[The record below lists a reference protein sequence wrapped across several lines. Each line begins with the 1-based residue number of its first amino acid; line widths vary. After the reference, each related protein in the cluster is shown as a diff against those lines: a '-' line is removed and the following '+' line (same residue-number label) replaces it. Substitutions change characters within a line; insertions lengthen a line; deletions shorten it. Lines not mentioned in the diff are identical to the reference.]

1 MARPH
6 CDIPLV
12 FFGASS
18 IRQRQIADAIG
29 TKTNGL
35 KQKEMGYMKGWQMR
49 WLQFIGPIYLHYKFL
64 LKFPAI
70 MLLPTPQPNDSS
82 SLDIHT

>member
-6 CDIPLV
+6 CDTPLV

-49 WLQFIGPIYLHYKFL
+49 LATNL
-64 LKFPAI
+64 
-70 MLLPTPQPNDSS
+70 
-82 SLDIHT
+82 

>member
-6 CDIPLV
+6 CDTPLV

-49 WLQFIGPIYLHYKFL
+49 WLQFIGPFTFTTNSCSNFL
-64 LKFPAI
+64 QLCCCQ
-70 MLLPTPQPNDSS
+70 LPNQMTQVP
-82 SLDIHT
+82 